1 MGGTPTFFVNG
12 KPLVGAQPYDIFKR
26 VLDAILPNVTATA
39 LSTPTVPPI
48 ADDDPPLNDADGAI
62 KLAPASALTPELLQ
76 LPERAQIA
84 YRFALAN
91 QDVLTK
97 IPCYC
102 GCVGVGHEDNRMCYI
117 RSDIGDEQIVF
128 DNHASL

>member
-1 MGGTPTFFVNG
+1 MKHKHIRCWISGIVLLLVVLAGCQRAAETPER
-12 KPLVGAQPYDIFKR
+12 Q
-26 VLDAILPNVTATA
+26 ATM
-39 LSTPTVPPI
+39 TTQ
-48 ADDDPPLNDADGAI
+48 DNDSQV
-62 KLAPASALTPELLQ
+62 KTQLAPASALVPELRQ

-91 QDVLTK
+91 QETLTK

-102 GCVGVGHEDNRMCYI
+102 GCAGVGHMDNRMCYI